1 MKFIRSYNKKI
12 DFSVSQIEKLIP
24 SNLEFNVNRYKS
36 NFEGGSKFPEKD
48 HPISSFTVWQDNYP
62 FFDFKRI
69 KNFKMTILWFS
80 RGFDN
85 EDTSDSRKTFLIGS
99 YRREMKEKVETIITE
114 ISNKD
119 SLSVVLI
126 TDEDKTSIDSD
137 SAYFYLKKYKQIK
150 VIGSA
155 SNIFK
160 FYQINVTPEVF
171 IIDNNGIVKD
181 IYSNHFMSDS
191 MTFEEFIRKKV
202 NETQAPF

>member
-48 HPISSFTVWQDNYP
+48 HPISSFAVWQDNYP

-114 ISNKD
+114 IFNKD